1 MKIAVASIDGVS
13 ISRHFGRSRCF
24 IVFDVEGDQVGAETI
39 RANTF
44 SAHAKGECDG
54 EHKHHDEPHSHSD
67 LVAGL
72 EDCSAVLCCGMGW
85 RAAEELAQS
94 GIQPFVVGEDVLPRQ
109 AVERYVSGTLQPAS
123 TYCRCHE

>member
-24 IVFDVEGDQVGAETI
+24 IVFDVEHGEIDGEKI

-44 SAHAKGECDG
+44 TAHAQGVCDG
-54 EHKHHDEPHSHSD
+54 TREHHEQHSHAD
-67 LVAGL
+67 LINGL
-72 EDCSAVLCCGMGW
+72 EDCSVIICQGMGW

-94 GIQPFVVGEDVLPRQ
+94 GIRPFVIGEELSPRE
-109 AVERYVSGTLQPAS
+109 AVERFVSGKLQPAS
-123 TYCRCHE
+123 TFCRCHE